1 MRSFLQSGFVL
12 LFVVLAF
19 ACRKES
25 YYEGHD
31 AQLKFSTDTVKFD
44 TIFSGIGSVTQKLMV
59 FNPYSKSL
67 KVSSIQLNGNASPFI
82 LNINGSQ
89 GNTVTNVEIYPHD
102 SIYIFIQVFVNTTGQ
117 NLPLLIDNQLEF
129 NVNGNIQHVD
139 LEAYGQD
146 VHLIRNEI
154 IKTSTWDADKPY
166 LIYGNATIDSLATLT
181 INKGVNVYFHKQ
193 ANMLVKGTLKINGDF
208 SNPVT
213 FSGDR
218 LDRDYQQYPGQW
230 GGIMFLPGS
239 KNNVFNWLVLK
250 NGTSGIQIGTYNDVS
265 KPDIELYNVIV
276 QNMSYNCLLAIG
288 ARVKAASCLIANAAA
303 YTCGLIGGGDYEFYQ
318 CTIVNYFGTY
328 ATRDISYPTV
338 IITNNYQDPLNPGN
352 YIINDLTNANFY
364 NSIIYGSNTDEIEL
378 DNKPSSKKF
387 QFLFD
392 HCLVRSKTYIDST
405 NNLPFKR
412 IIWNKDP
419 KFQASDSAKFELTK
433 LSPAIDAGDSLKG
446 KLYPVDLKNIDRTKD
461 TVPDLGAYEFV
472 K

>member
-1 MRSFLQSGFVL
+1 MRLILQFG
-12 LFVVLAF
+12 VVLTF
-19 ACRKES
+19 VILVIACRKES

-59 FNPYSKSL
+59 YNPYNKSL

-102 SIYIFIQVFVNTTGQ
+102 SIYIFIQIFLNTTGQ

-129 NVNGNIQHVD
+129 NVNGNIQNVD

-146 VHLIRNEI
+146 VHLIRNET
-154 IKTSTWDADKPY
+154 IKTTTWEADKPY
-166 LIYGNATIDSLATLT
+166 LIYGNATVDSLATLT
-181 INKGVNVYFHKQ
+181 ISKGVNVYFHKK
-193 ANMLVKGTLKINGDF
+193 ASMLVKGTLKINGDF

-213 FSGDR
+213 FGGDR
-218 LDRDYQQYPGQW
+218 LDHDYQQYPGQW

-250 NGTSGIQIGTYNDVS
+250 NGTSGIQIGTYNDFS

-276 QNMSYNCLLAIG
+276 QNMSYSCLLAIG
-288 ARVKAASCLIANAAA
+288 ARVKAASCLIANAAT

-328 ATRDISYPTV
+328 AARDISYPTV
-338 IITNNYQDPLNPGN
+338 IITNHYQYPLNSGKT
-352 YIINDLTNANFY
+352 INTDLTNANFY
-364 NSIIYGSNTDEIEL
+364 NSIIYGSNNDEIEL
-378 DNKPSSKKF
+378 DNQPSYKF

-392 HCLVRSKTYIDST
+392 HCLVRSTYIDST
-405 NNLPFKR
+405 KTLPFTS

-433 LSPAIDAGDSLKG
+433 LSPAIDTGDIATG
-446 KLYPVDLKNIDRTKD
+446 KLFPVDLKNIDRTKD
-461 TVPDLGAYEFV
+461 AKPALGAYEFV